1 MPRSDKSI
9 PRCLGE
15 FVGHIYRGIKTKPGQ
30 DAKQRVEVGRRTET
44 ETRQT
49 PRGPVT
55 LRRTT
60 IEEIELDPDRVD
72 HPDEPRRP

>member
-9 PRCLGE
+9 ARCLGE
-15 FVGHIYRGIKTKPGQ
+15 FVGHVYRGFASSP
-30 DAKQRVEVGRRTET
+30 DDPSEHRHEVGRRTET

-55 LRRTT
+55 IRRTT
-60 IEEIELDPDRVD
+60 IEEIDLSVD
-72 HPDEPRRP
+72 QMRDAQEPKQP